1 MRRRG
6 LIALIGAAVAVPG
19 SAQERSSATPVVGFL
34 KDASPV
40 AFEHLVAAS
49 RKGLAEAAF
58 VPGRNAEIEY
68 RWAEGRFDRLAP
80 LANHLVRWRRCRL
93 LSRFPVGGRLALQGA
108 AGNR

>member
-1 MRRRG
+1 
-6 LIALIGAAVAVPG
+6 
-19 SAQERSSATPVVGFL
+19 VVGFL
-34 KDASPV
+34 EDASPV